1 MLRLA
6 KYARSDKSG
15 AIAVAMIVTCLVAG
29 GCAGRRFHH
38 ATNLAPEYL
47 MPPVENVKTID
58 LSRLATQTVSNE
70 LIDRGDVLQVSIET
84 GYDSDK
90 TSQMLVRVGDDGLA
104 NVPVVGKVPVAGLEL
119 EGAEQAIAAAAVQRS
134 VFRNPIVTVLM
145 KRQRVNKVM
154 VLGAV
159 DAPGAYELPRGSSSL
174 LSALV
179 AAGGLS
185 DEAGVA
191 VEIRR
196 PAASRGLQSPA
207 IDRVTAAGFNA
218 QQAPAVPV
226 SYHVDLV
233 AATKQDHVSHEL
245 QDGDVVMVHRRD
257 PQPFDVIGLVTKPG
271 RFELP
276 PNKDLYLLDALAMAG
291 GVTTHWADRV
301 HLVRQVPGQDEP
313 VVIKISLKEAKHEG
327 KGNLRLGPGDI
338 VTVEATSATMFT
350 NAMHSIAPYSL
361 TLLVPFI
368 R

>member
-1 MLRLA
+1 MPRFD
-6 KYARSDKSG
+6 KYAQRCQPA
-15 AIAVAMIVTCLVAG
+15 AIAMAVIVLCLAGG
-29 GCAGRRFHH
+29 GCATRQYHF
-38 ATNLAPEYL
+38 ASNLPPEYL

-58 LSRLATQTVSNE
+58 LSRLATQAMSNE

-84 GYDSDK
+84 GYDSDE
-90 TSQMLVRVGDDGLA
+90 TSDMLVRVGDDGVA

-119 EGAEQAIAAAAVQRS
+119 EGAEQAIASAAVQRS

-159 DAPGAYELPRGSSSL
+159 DSPGVYELPRGSSSL
-174 LSALV
+174 LSAIV

-196 PAASRGLQSPA
+196 PAASRGMSSPA
-207 IDRVTAAGFNA
+207 IDRVTAAGFNS
-218 QQAPAVPV
+218 QQPSAAPV
-226 SYHVDLV
+226 SFHVDLV
-233 AATKQDHVSHEL
+233 SAAKQDHVGHEL
-245 QDGDVVMVHRRD
+245 LDGDVVMVHRRD

-276 PNKDLYLLDALAMAG
+276 ANKDLYLLDALAMAG

-301 HLVRQVPGQDEP
+301 HLVRQVPGQSEP
-313 VVIKISLKEAKHEG
+313 IVIKISLKEAKHEG
-327 KGNLRLGPGDI
+327 KGNLRLGPGDV
-338 VTVEATSATMFT
+338 VTVEATPTTMFT
-350 NAMHSIAPYSL
+350 GFVNSIAPYSI
-361 TLLVPFI
+361 TAVIPFI